1 FTHIALHMRR
11 TVNPPEETWAAYA
24 RNSRSYK
31 PFVHYR
37 AAINREGVHVKVFV
51 EDDADD
57 KPLFAQNLK
66 RNAGE
71 LVKFFASQP
80 EIRSYDLRDAN
91 DRPRSGSSLR
101 KTEIVRFA
109 DRLASIKGQHASYG
123 ILLGKDAS
131 AVGSQASLTTAVI
144 DAARILAP
152 LYRMGL
158 EKGYRLS
165 GD

>member
-1 FTHIALHMRR
+1 MPVLRAEITSRLKELGPTLAPLLRTITGGELFTHIALHMRR

-71 LVKFFASQP
+71 LVKHFASHP
-80 EIRSYDLRDAN
+80 EI
-91 DRPRSGSSLR
+91 
-101 KTEIVRFA
+101 
-109 DRLASIKGQHASYG
+109 
-123 ILLGKDAS
+123 
-131 AVGSQASLTTAVI
+131 
-144 DAARILAP
+144 
-152 LYRMGL
+152 
-158 EKGYRLS
+158 
-165 GD
+165 